1 MPKII
6 ENLQQRLKDAAREQV
21 REVGYA
27 AMTIRSVAT
36 ACGIGVGTVYNYYA
50 SKDELLAAWMLDDWN
65 ECIAAMERGTAEEEN
80 AEAVARIVYDRLS
93 DFARDHAPLFQDEAA
108 AISFS
113 KSFRI
118 YHGLLRS
125 QLAAPMRRFFSDDFG
140 AEFAAESLLTWA
152 MARKDFDNIWS
163 QLRKLF

>member
-36 ACGIGVGTVYNYYA
+36 ACGVGIGTVYNYYA

-65 ECIAAMERGTAEEEN
+65 ECIAAMEAVASGKTT
-80 AEAVARIVYDRLS
+80 AEAVARAVYDGLVE
-93 DFARDHAPLFQDEAA
+93 FAHRHGHIFRDEAA

-152 MARKDFDNIWS
+152 MARKDFDTIWS